1 MFRGTKSIL
10 NGQTNGK
17 EECTEEERNKKK
29 KGKRQREEEE
39 TEVQTEKKV
48 KLENEEESSG
58 ADENNPKKFNWELQ
72 IRKHLVMLEYLF
84 IGSEVYL
91 RRLAKMHLL
100 NVNTFLLLWKISHV
114 VRAYFPQIH
123 II

>member
-58 ADENNPKKFNWELQ
+58 ADENNPKKFNWELLLYKLSAGD
-72 IRKHLVMLEYLF
+72 ITLF
-84 IGSEVYL
+84 CCCG
-91 RRLAKMHLL
+91 K
-100 NVNTFLLLWKISHV
+100 
-114 VRAYFPQIH
+114 
-123 II
+123 